1 LNIHPTAII
10 SNEATIAPETTIGP
24 YAVITGKVS
33 IGSNTVVESHVK
45 IGSPYG
51 EVIIGAHNHI
61 QSGAMLGGPP
71 QEWGYKKSYTQ
82 LVVGDHT
89 RVGEGASLNL
99 GSDKGCGVTKVG
111 DRAFIMA
118 YAHVAHDCQVGNDV
132 VLTNLVQLAGHSIIE
147 KNAIIG
153 ACCVVTQFVRIG
165 EFSLLAIGAHANKD
179 IPPYT
184 IADGHWAVPKA
195 LNKIGLKRAGLS
207 EAQRRNLNRA
217 IGIFLKTSITIAG
230 VIEKIEADCEP
241 DKYIARLVDFLSSSK
256 QGLARK

>member
-10 SNEATIAPETTIGP
+10 SNEATIAPEATIGP
-24 YAVITGKVS
+24 YVVITGKVS
-33 IGSNTVVESHVK
+33 IGPNTVVESHVK
-45 IGSPYG
+45 LGSPYG
-51 EVIIGAHNHI
+51 EVLIGAHNHI

-82 LVVGDHT
+82 LIIGDHN
-89 RVGEGASLNL
+89 RIGEGASLNL
-99 GSDKGCGVTKVG
+99 GSDKGNGVTKVG
-111 DRAFIMA
+111 DRTFIMS
-118 YAHVAHDCQVGNDV
+118 YAHVAHDCQVEDDV
-132 VLTNLVQLAGHSIIE
+132 ILTNLAQLSGHSIVE
-147 KNAIIG
+147 KNAIVG
-153 ACCVVTQFVRIG
+153 GCCVVTQFVRIG
-165 EFSLLAIGAHANKD
+165 EYSFLAIGAHANKD

-217 IGIFLKTSITIAG
+217 IKIFLKTSITIAG
-230 VIEKIEADCEP
+230 VIEKIGVDCEP
-241 DKYIARLVDFLSSSK
+241 DKHIERLVSFLSSSK